1 MNGERER
8 EDKKQTAMME
18 VEKGPTAFAG
28 LIEVSLQSSISS
40 ATKLFSTYPLR
51 ILYPKKVQFDKSVD
65 CAWFYTVS
73 YGGGLV
79 SGDSVPMS
87 VDVQKDCTASVCT
100 QGTTKVYKSVNPSST
115 NNTDNNIIGELTK
128 TTRQTLEAKVGTNA
142 LLCWLPDPAQ
152 CFKDAK
158 FEQVHEISLEDDSS
172 SLCFVDWITA
182 GRVAHDDARWAFRS
196 FSTRTTVTTGDDTV
210 NVIESQRLENAA
222 WNNEEE
228 SNLAKRMANAHVIA
242 SVILIGPRTEA
253 ARMKCAEYARETS
266 KRTTNAA
273 SWLTAKSPLPAGVSY
288 SLTTASESKTQ
299 RMNEGGGKN
308 DTLVLRVLASDIES
322 AYEVLRDC
330 LQPLETEIGCPPYN
344 ERGGS

>member
-1 MNGERER
+1 M
-8 EDKKQTAMME
+8 
-18 VEKGPTAFAG
+18 
-28 LIEVSLQSSISS
+28 
-40 ATKLFSTYPLR
+40 
-51 ILYPKKVQFDKSVD
+51 QFDKSVD

-79 SGDSVPMS
+79 SGDLVPMS
-87 VDVQKDCTASVCT
+87 VDVQKNCTASVCT
-100 QGTTKVYKSVNPSST
+100 QGTTKVYKSIKPSSANGT
-115 NNTDNNIIGELTK
+115 CNDVDSENTK
-128 TTRQTLEAKVGTNA
+128 TTKQTLEAKVGTNA

-158 FEQVHEISLEDDSS
+158 FEQVHEISLADDSS

-196 FSTRTTVTTGDDTV
+196 FLTRTTVTTGDDTV

-222 WNNEEE
+222 SNNEEE
-228 SNLAKRMANAHVIA
+228 SLAKRMANAHVIA

-253 ARMKCAEYARETS
+253 ARRKCAEYAKDSS

-288 SLTTASESKTQ
+288 SLATASESKTQ
-299 RMNEGGGKN
+299 RMNEEGNEK
-308 DTLVLRVLASDIES
+308 DSLVLRVLASDIES
-322 AYEVLRDC
+322 AYAVLREC